1 VLNRSRK
8 FEFGKNRTNRGSTV
22 PKHLHTFVTT
32 LVEEIAMIAVDSN
45 RY

>member
-8 FEFGKNRTNRGSTV
+8 FEFGKNRSNRESTV
-22 PKHLHTFVTT
+22 PKDLHTFVTT
-32 LVEEIAMIAVDSN
+32 LATEIVMTAVDSN

>member
-1 VLNRSRK
+1 LVDI
-8 FEFGKNRTNRGSTV
+8 EQTEESTV

-32 LVEEIAMIAVDSN
+32 LATGIVMTAVDSN